1 MLENLTIKE
10 AKELIAMFNSPI
22 ISQDKSATLPEIDKY
37 WIGKKVI
44 VRTYSAGVHFGEIF
58 LKSNNE
64 IILKNARR
72 LYYWETLNKGLSLSE
87 VANDGLNNNSKVCQS
102 VSKIYLKAIELIEC
116 TESSVKNIEAI
127 NDYKA
132 I

>member
-10 AKELIAMFNSPI
+10 AKEIFNLFGGNTNQNNP
-22 ISQDKSATLPEIDKY
+22 DLPEMDKF

-44 VRTYSAGVHFGEIF
+44 VRTYSAGVFFGKIE
-58 LKSNNE
+58 LKANDE
-64 IILKNARR
+64 VILKNARR
-72 LYYWETLNKGLSLSE
+72 LYYWETLNKGISLSE
-87 VANDGLNNNSKVCQS
+87 VANEGLTNNSKVCQA

-116 TESSVKNIEAI
+116 TEDAIKNIEGM

-132 I
+132 